1 MTIKLRFKIKTYTSR
16 WLSLLPSERF
26 SCNDDPS
33 LVSFIQHFPNSILG
47 SDEMEMNISFPQCT
61 LYKFGK
67 TDLILNEAKIL
78 CNNYNSFCLLSEFS
92 EVMDVNYQK
101 LDHFLELK
109 NFYYSFQFKVK
120 LILSINNALL

>member
-1 MTIKLRFKIKTYTSR
+1 MK
-16 WLSLLPSERF
+16 
-26 SCNDDPS
+26 
-33 LVSFIQHFPNSILG
+33 
-47 SDEMEMNISFPQCT
+47 MNISFPQCT

-67 TDLILNEAKIL
+67 TDLILNEVKIL

-92 EVMDVNYQK
+92 EVIDVNYQK

-120 LILSINNALL
+120 LILSINNAQLYRLLKNKLNFAW